1 MPGESI
7 IMPWGSIIM
16 FLISFFLSKSKGA
29 STGQAAAIGA
39 AAGLATYYIADPS
52 NPDNL
57 LGFGSAAKTVP
68 GSTANDVGGAA
79 VANGGGMA
87 ATLGG
92 VVKTGLSEVGNTVR
106 SWGPAGTLGVV
117 AGTTALAS
125 SDTSKWLPWAIGGVC
140 LLLLFK

>member
-1 MPGESI
+1 
-7 IMPWGSIIM
+7 MPWSSIIM
-16 FLISFFLSKSKGA
+16 FVISFFLAKSKGA
-29 STGQAAAIGA
+29 STGEAAAIAA
-39 AAGLATYYIADPS
+39 AAGLATYYVADPS

-68 GSTANDVGGAA
+68 GATSNDTGGAA

-92 VVKTGLSEVGNTVR
+92 VVRTGLSEVGSTAR

-125 SDTSKWLPWAIGGVC
+125 SSTSKWVPWAIGGVC
-140 LLLLFK
+140 LLLLLK